1 MLIHLQF
8 CAPPHAEVKQKVG
21 REGERNEEYRG
32 KTRKVTGFFCNYHL
46 CITMT
51 GTEFSISLRW
61 FSSH

>member
-32 KTRKVTGFFCNYHL
+32 KTRKVTGFFLQLPPVHNHD
-46 CITMT
+46 
-51 GTEFSISLRW
+51 W
-61 FSSH
+61 H